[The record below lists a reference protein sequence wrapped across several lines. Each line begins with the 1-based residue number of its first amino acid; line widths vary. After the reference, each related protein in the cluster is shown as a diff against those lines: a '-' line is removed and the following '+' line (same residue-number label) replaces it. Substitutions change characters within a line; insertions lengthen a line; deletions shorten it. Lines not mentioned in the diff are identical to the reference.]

1 MLKLAGL
8 YHLRTNAIKLI
19 FLDAHRS
26 IETGFRWQSFNG
38 TDLRYMHDFFSE
50 ISTLVS
56 SYINENDDIWVNGED
71 LKYEYTYF
79 AVDEMSGEINISGE
93 TSILLIM

>member
-1 MLKLAGL
+1 MLTDRSKQGL
-8 YHLRTNAIKLI
+8 VAIFQWDWFKVY
-19 FLDAHRS
+19 
-26 IETGFRWQSFNG
+26 EW
-38 TDLRYMHDFFSE
+38 FFSE

-93 TSILLIM
+93 RKNTSI